1 MPERPRTACSKG
13 WMRDRL
19 QRWRR
24 PPEEP
29 FPGERRIPSLPAD
42 ASWEERYRA
51 AVEAENRI
59 IAETPGRWYV
69 IRALLPL
76 VLLAGILLYGV
87 VTWVTGL
94 LSG

>member
-1 MPERPRTACSKG
+1 MVSWASSDETPG
-13 WMRDRL
+13 LHLRL
-19 QRWRR
+19 RHLVS
-24 PPEEP
+24 
-29 FPGERRIPSLPAD
+29 GGG
-42 ASWEERYRA
+42 
-51 AVEAENRI
+51 ENRI

-94 LSG
+94 LSR